1 MQTVAAAGAYHVI
14 IVYLCM
20 NIRLH
25 LTMGDGTSNTSLRCY
40 TEKHND
46 RYHVCDSGVCMS
58 VQTTN

>member
-1 MQTVAAAGAYHVI
+1 MMAAAGAYHV

-25 LTMGDGTSNTSLRCY
+25 LTMGDDTSNTIRSLRCY

-46 RYHVCDSGVCMS
+46 RYRVCDSGVCTS
-58 VQTTN
+58 VQTIN